1 MDSNLDLPA
10 YIRDVPD
17 FPKPG
22 ILFKD
27 ITPLLKDGAAFRQVI
42 KALADRYRDAGLQKI
57 VGIES
62 RGFIF
67 AAALAHE
74 LGVGM
79 VPVRKVGKLPAECI
93 REDYALE
100 YGTAAIEIHA
110 DAIERGERV
119 LLVDDVIATG
129 GTLAAACRLINN
141 LGGELVEIV
150 TVVELTFLPGR
161 EQIKGLPF
169 HSMIQF

>member
-1 MDSNLDLPA
+1 
-10 YIRDVPD
+10 
-17 FPKPG
+17 
-22 ILFKD
+22 
-27 ITPLLKDGAAFRQVI
+27 
-42 KALADRYRDAGLQKI
+42 
-57 VGIES
+57 
-62 RGFIF
+62 
-67 AAALAHE
+67 
-74 LGVGM
+74 
-79 VPVRKVGKLPAECI
+79 
-93 REDYALE
+93 
-100 YGTAAIEIHA
+100 
-110 DAIERGERV
+110 V